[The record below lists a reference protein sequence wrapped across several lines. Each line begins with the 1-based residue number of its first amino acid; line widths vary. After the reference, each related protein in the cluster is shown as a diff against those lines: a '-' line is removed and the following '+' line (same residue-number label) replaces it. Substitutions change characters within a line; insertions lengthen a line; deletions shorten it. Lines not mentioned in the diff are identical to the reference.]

1 MRTKRILS
9 ILLSLVLVL
18 GMLPGMSLTA
28 SAADTTSTITSP
40 ATTGTM
46 TITLTIAAASVKT
59 APEANTLTYSG
70 SAQTL
75 TTTGEAGV
83 GTLQYQ
89 LGESATTEPT
99 GTWITT
105 VPQGTEAKDYYV
117 WYRSRVNDDNIS
129 TAGCKTVTIAKAS
142 ITNATVTL
150 SNTSLVYNGS
160 EQSVTVSSVKL
171 GNTTLTADTD
181 YEVTSGTTGT
191 AKNTY
196 TVTVTG
202 KGNYKDTA
210 TAQWSIGLATP
221 TIETI
226 PTASAITY
234 GQKLADSTLTGG
246 VAKLGDTTVAGT
258 FAWKNTETKPAVFD
272 SNATEYDVVFTPTD
286 ADNYAAV
293 ECKVKLTVNKAAP
306 TVTAPTAKTLTYT
319 GSAQELVNA
328 GSTGDGKLYYG
339 VTTENTAPT
348 DENLNDT
355 SIPTGTDVGTYYVW
369 YKVVGDD
376 NHTDT
381 EPKVLKVEIIEKGET
396 EIKTEVK
403 KDDKSPEIKA
413 SNLTK
418 DFAES
423 TLTSEE
429 KADIE
434 DAISNGKDVDVDV
447 YLEIN
452 GISDTISETDKDKI
466 KAATTNADNIE
477 YFDISLFKEII
488 IGGQTLGATSI
499 HNLTTPL
506 KLTMGVPKSFPA
518 VADGYT
524 RTYIVLRLHDGSV
537 TVLPTT
543 LNADGTLSFE
553 TDKFSTYALAYTD
566 VKKGETKEPTADTP
580 TTTVD
585 IPTTKVD
592 TPTVNVDTPKA
603 EAKNTDNKITTGDKI
618 NIGVIVM
625 LMIDSAMAALYL
637 TLRKKMIK

>member
-99 GTWITT
+99 GTWGTI

-328 GSTGDGKLYYG
+328 GSTEDGTLYYA
-339 VTTENTAPT
+339 VTTENKAPT

-369 YKVVGDD
+369 YMVRGDKNHIDSEPACVKVTIEEEKKDEKEETDD
-376 NHTDT
+376 
-381 EPKVLKVEIIEKGET
+381 KGEVDEKEET
-396 EIKTEVK
+396 DKKDETGTSIETEVNIADGAPAVK
-403 KDDKSPEIKA
+403 VD
-413 SNLTK
+413 NLNNELAVK
-418 DFAES
+418 L
-423 TLTSEE
+423 LTDEE
-429 KADIE
+429 KAE
-434 DAISNGKDVDVDV
+434 YEGGTPVQV
-447 YLEIN
+447 YLDVKALDKASVPAIDLTAIEKK
-452 GISDTISETDKDKI
+452 ISDDGYTYGECLDLSLWKKVGDSTAVQIHDTNGNPISVTIPIPD
-466 KAATTNADNIE
+466 
-477 YFDISLFKEII
+477 
-488 IGGQTLGATSI
+488 TLK
-499 HNLTTPL
+499 N
-506 KLTMGVPKSFPA
+506 VPA
-518 VADGYT
+518 GYT
-524 RTYIVLRLHDGSV
+524 RTFSIVRVHHGAMSV
-537 TVLPTT
+537 LGE
-543 LNADGTLSFE
+543 GTGNSITIK
-553 TDKFSTYALAYTD
+553 TDEFSSYFIIFKD
-566 VKKGETKEPTADTP
+566 VKNATDDKKQDSP
-580 TTTVD
+580 
-585 IPTTKVD
+585 KVD
-592 TPTVNVDTPKA
+592 APKKDTAKA
-603 EAKNTDNKITTGDKI
+603 PATGDKI
-618 NIGVIVM
+618 NIGMIVM
-625 LMIDSAMAALYL
+625 LMIDCVMAGVYL
-637 TLRKKMIK
+637 TLRRRMEK